1 MALNVL
7 SPSMY
12 HFSHSFRC
20 PSNNTNSLILLL
32 SRCNS
37 DFSSANNL
45 CFFSTPS
52 IINSCSIRAYS
63 TNKDPLS
70 TEKSGLGFLDDDLLR
85 QLSAAK
91 DADQVLEIVMELK
104 GSKNCASM
112 ETCDCNSIIA
122 AAFDRGNVELA
133 LSLFDAMRSRIAQDG
148 NDGKI
153 LLKWSRPDVR
163 TYALLVRGLAASLHV
178 SGAISIIDY
187 VSRVGVS
194 SREELPF
201 GMIVRCPKCMIAIA
215 VAQPQDG
222 TQVASCS
229 KCRYQYELVSGDIVN
244 IDSEEVSKDTPA
256 WERALRFLK
265 VMKDD
270 VPAALHSIVV
280 RSPTGTARTHRFAT
294 KTTELPAQE
303 GERVTIS
310 LAAPSN
316 VYREMGPFRLNTQ
329 YPGFRP
335 GEPMSL
341 TNHTNGQVSELLR
354 DTIKNSGSFL
364 LNPYVLFP
372 SLAFL
377 ATGDAAA
384 SFIDP
389 SLPRLISAT
398 VIASV
403 TVGTAVNLVV
413 LPELRKLPQRTI
425 DVVALKQQLLAQ
437 YDLLQTRIKDLRQ
450 TAEKEVWMLARMCQL
465 ENKIVAVG
473 EPSYRARRERIK
485 KAQESLESALLAKIE
500 LIDGYA
506 KISSMIEI
514 EVEMDSDVLAA
525 EAASSAERIS
535 EQIQQIMEIDN
546 LEERWRIQAE
556 ANDEVERLL
565 SSQPLSTERV

>member
-12 HFSHSFRC
+12 RFSHSFRC

-45 CFFSTPS
+45 CFFSSPS
-52 IINSCSIRAYS
+52 LINSCSIRAYS
-63 TNKDPLS
+63 TNKDRLS
-70 TEKSGLGFLDDDLLR
+70 TEKSGLGFLENDLLR

-104 GSKNCASM
+104 GSKNCAFM

-153 LLKWSRPDVR
+153 LSKWSRPDVC
-163 TYALLVRGLAASLHV
+163 TYALLVHGLAASLHV

-187 VSRVGVS
+187 VARVGVS

-256 WERALRFLK
+256 WEKALRFLK

-354 DTIKNSGSFL
+354 DTIKNSGSIL
-364 LNPYVLFP
+364 LNPYILFP

-377 ATGDAAA
+377 ATGDAAS

-403 TVGTAVNLVV
+403 AIGTAVNLVV